1 MFKKTSFIKKQ
12 QRGAGEM
19 AKWLRALTL
28 FLRLGVCFP
37 AATWWLITIWN
48 PNSRGIWCPLLAF

>member
-19 AKWLRALTL
+19 AKWLRALAL
-28 FLRLGVCFP
+28 FLRTRV
-37 AATWWLITIWN
+37 
-48 PNSRGIWCPLLAF
+48 